1 MPTVRLEITP
11 DPAQVRTARLVAV
24 AMARRAGVSE
34 GLLDEVRLAVGEAC
48 SRAVGLHRS
57 HGIEE
62 LIRLDLVDA
71 PGFAVTVHD
80 SAPDELSEPDAG
92 SNLADALENSEGE
105 ATGSATEAELTADID
120 ALDPEVAEGSVT
132 TRMRLAL
139 LEGLVDEVEVGVA
152 PGGSGTWV
160 RMAWSTD

>member
-57 HGIEE
+57 HGIED

-92 SNLADALENSEGE
+92 SNLADALDSE
-105 ATGSATEAELTADID
+105 TEPAGPASDDELKDID
-120 ALDPEVAEGSVT
+120 AMDPEVAEGSVT